1 MLHCRISYKL
11 CSRSLHIPT
20 NILLEK
26 SASNWTN
33 MNLEENVKWS
43 RNLVQRDMLWPWP
56 FFFINLLRG
65 NCLTFNPIYSL
76 RKVRAMKGKGNEI
89 HLLPTRDLGLT
100 DVHNQTDLFSLPSA
114 YADEQTDTLLSIE
127 LFWYSISN
135 P

>member
-1 MLHCRISYKL
+1 MVSKFSSKRYALTL
-11 CSRSLHIPT
+11 T
-20 NILLEK
+20 F
-26 SASNWTN
+26 
-33 MNLEENVKWS
+33 
-43 RNLVQRDMLWPWP
+43 

-89 HLLPTRDLGLT
+89 YLLPTRDLGLT